1 MPNPI
6 VHFEIMGSDSAKT
19 QQFYTD
25 LFGWTISSDNPAK
38 YGLAFTQDDDGIGI
52 NGGIGGADQ
61 GGGVYVAV
69 YAQVDDPQ
77 AYLDKAVSMGAK
89 EIIPV
94 TEVPG
99 MPILVATFA
108 DPDGNCIGLVK
119 DFNQ

>member
-19 QQFYTD
+19 QGFYSD
-25 LFGWTISSDNPAK
+25 LFGWDINSDNPVG
-38 YGLAFTQDDDGIGI
+38 YGLATTQGEDGLGI
-52 NGGIGGADQ
+52 NGGVGGADQ

-77 AYLDKAVSMGAK
+77 AYLDKAVSMGANV
-89 EIIPV
+89 IVPV

-99 MPILVATFA
+99 MEGLVVAMFA
-108 DPDGNCIGLVK
+108 DPDGNCVGLVK
-119 DFNQ
+119 G

>member
-25 LFGWTISSDNPAK
+25 LFGWTISSDNPAN
-38 YGLAFTQDDDGIGI
+38 YGLAITQDDDDPGI

-99 MPILVATFA
+99 MPILVAMFA